1 MSEHTPGPWR
11 VHPAPY
17 GWDIF
22 NPWGDEIKPQWV
34 AAVHTTVGAMSV
46 RERLGMH
53 PSREE
58 CAANARLIA
67 ASPDLLEALRQCQRV
82 LHDLTRG
89 DKSLSTL
96 HIYTHAIEAEAKAR
110 AAIARA
116 EGSAP

>member
-22 NPWGDEIKPQWV
+22 NPWCDEIQPQWV
-34 AAVHTTVGAMSV
+34 AAVHETVGAMSE
-46 RERLGMH
+46 RERLGAY
-53 PSREE
+53 PSRDE

-67 ASPDLLEALRQCQRV
+67 AAPDLLEF
-82 LHDLTRG
+82 
-89 DKSLSTL
+89 
-96 HIYTHAIEAEAKAR
+96 AKAHDAYMAVHYSGPDSDALHPDAANNWRMCR
-110 AAIARA
+110 AAIAQA